1 MGGRAINLDENSAT
15 GSSFRSVRSFEGE
28 FVSEPCPRL
37 KSEETFQNEAQAS
50 SVDWACTTITL
61 DSNERLE
68 HERLQKVESE
78 LIGRVIEAYER
89 ALQNGLR
96 PNRAIASMLEWASL
110 ECPRLLP

>member
-1 MGGRAINLDENSAT
+1 MNLDENSAT
-15 GSSFRSVRSFEGE
+15 GSSFRSVRFFEGE
-28 FVSEPCPRL
+28 FASEPCPRL
-37 KSEETFQNEAQAS
+37 KSETLQNEAPAS

-61 DSNERLE
+61 DSNQQLE
-68 HERLQKVESE
+68 QERLQKVESE